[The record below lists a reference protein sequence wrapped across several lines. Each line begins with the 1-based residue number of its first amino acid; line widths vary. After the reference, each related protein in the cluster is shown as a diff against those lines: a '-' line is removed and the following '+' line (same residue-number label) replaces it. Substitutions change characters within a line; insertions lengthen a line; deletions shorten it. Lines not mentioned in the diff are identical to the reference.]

1 MIKENKKIIIFAA
14 GTGGH
19 IYPGLSIAN
28 FLKSKNISVLW
39 IGTKNGMEKKIVESS
54 GIPIKFVNFSGIRG
68 KGLLTYIKLPFKL
81 SLAIYQAFTIV
92 KEFKPNAV
100 ISMGGYISFPCSI
113 ASYILKK
120 KIIIHEQNIVF
131 GMTNNIL
138 RFFSDQVFLGFPMKI
153 KNEKYKFLG
162 NPSRYENSQKIE
174 KKNNNEFNILVIGGS
189 LGAKVFNEV
198 IPQSIYELKNKTKV
212 KINVIHQTGKTFKIA
227 DLQYKNIDVNVVLKE
242 YIENMED
249 VYKWC
254 DVIVCRGGAITL
266 TEVINLSIPP
276 IIVPFPHSVDDHQMK
291 NSQYLEGNKA
301 AIVINQKNFTQKY
314 LTSIFLSLIENKN
327 LKKDLKKNISKL
339 NKKNA
344 TKNICEEIIQII
356 NDN

>member
-1 MIKENKKIIIFAA
+1 
-14 GTGGH
+14 
-19 IYPGLSIAN
+19 
-28 FLKSKNISVLW
+28 
-39 IGTKNGMEKKIVESS
+39 
-54 GIPIKFVNFSGIRG
+54 
-68 KGLLTYIKLPFKL
+68 
-81 SLAIYQAFTIV
+81 
-92 KEFKPNAV
+92 
-100 ISMGGYISFPCSI
+100 
-113 ASYILKK
+113 
-120 KIIIHEQNIVF
+120 
-131 GMTNNIL
+131 MTNNIL
-138 RFFSDQVFLGFPMKI
+138 RFFSEQVFLGFPMKI

-301 AIVINQKNFTQKY
+301 AIVISQKKVYTKIFNKY
-314 LTSIFLSLIENKN
+314 FFIFN
-327 LKKDLKKNISKL
+327 
-339 NKKNA
+339 
-344 TKNICEEIIQII
+344 
-356 NDN
+356 